1 MLRRFS
7 LLVCLLWLA
16 AVPARADYTAGVR
29 AWGRGDFAVAAR
41 EFLPAAQAGNAEAQ
55 FMMGRLYSLGDG
67 VPEDWTQAWAWFDR
81 AARQGHDEARLA
93 RDGLHSILTPTQL
106 AAARAILAPPRPQPQ
121 VALAVPP
128 PENRQVVLVPR
139 SGTMAPVPR
148 SSTMAPVPR
157 SGTMAPASL
166 TAPGATEEGRL
177 MAMGGGDDPLR
188 RVQRGLN
195 RAGYDAGPV
204 DGVLGPRTRQAIRAW
219 QIDHG
224 QPVSGFVTPD
234 LLAGLGAIEEPQQA
248 AR

>member
-7 LLVCLLWLA
+7 LLFCLLWLA
-16 AVPARADYTAGVR
+16 ALPARADYVAGVR
-29 AWGRGDFAVAAR
+29 AWGRGDFATAAR

-55 FMMGRLYSLGDG
+55 FMMGRLHSLGDG

-93 RDGLHSILTPTQL
+93 RDGLQAILTPAQL
-106 AAARAILAPPRPQPQ
+106 AAARAILAPPRAQI
-121 VALAVPP
+121 ALAVPP
-128 PENRQVVLVPR
+128 SENRQVVLVPR
-139 SGTMAPVPR
+139 TGAMAPL
-148 SSTMAPVPR
+148 PR
-157 SGTMAPASL
+157 SGTMAPLPSQRPIGPPASL

-204 DGVLGPRTRQAIRAW
+204 DGMLGPRTRQAIRAW

-234 LLAGLGAIEEPQQA
+234 LLAGLGASEEPQQA

>member
-16 AVPARADYTAGVR
+16 ALPARADYVAGVR
-29 AWGRGDFAVAAR
+29 AWGRGDFATAAR

-93 RDGLHSILTPTQL
+93 RDGLQAILTPTQL

-121 VALAVPP
+121 IALAVPP
-128 PENRQVVLVPR
+128 PESRQVVLVPR
-139 SGTMAPVPR
+139 SGTMVPAPRRLAGP
-148 SSTMAPVPR
+148 
-157 SGTMAPASL
+157 PASL

-177 MAMGGGDDPLR
+177 MAMGGADDQLR

-219 QIDHG
+219 QVDHG

-234 LLAGLGAIEEPQQA
+234 VLAGLGASEEPQQA